1 MYGGDAIAGILSGRI
16 NPSGK
21 MSITYP
27 FHTGHI
33 IPYNYK
39 PMEFSYL
46 NVYNKDIQRYTIA
59 EFGTGLSYTT
69 FTYSDL
75 QLSDTVIYR
84 DQEITASVRVKNSGK
99 REGYESVLWFLSDE
113 VGTYTRTVK
122 QLKFF
127 EKKFI
132 LPGEMKD
139 YKFKIDPVKDLSYP
153 NENGKMILE
162 PGYYTLRVGDLK
174 ARFYYAGERE

>member
-1 MYGGDAIAGILSGRI
+1 
-16 NPSGK
+16 
-21 MSITYP
+21 
-27 FHTGHI
+27 
-33 IPYNYK
+33 
-39 PMEFSYL
+39 MEFSYL